1 MALSDLLNV
10 LVKNYVRRPNPTLDQ
25 DKLGPYVQTQLSEI
39 EATMAT
45 LADAAVTV
53 ADQEPTSK
61 RKGMVRY
68 AVSPWD
74 PLGDG
79 TQGLVVYEGSQ
90 WQALGGS
97 SGSGAPAPMQAS
109 SIDLGDWVIE
119 QSGTNLKFAY
129 SNTDRF
135 TLSSTGALT
144 DLTAITGPTTNA
156 TTVDLGAWT
165 ITQSGSD
172 LKFAYNGTNR
182 FKLESNG
189 HMTVENNITAY
200 GSA

>member
-10 LVKNYVRRPNPTLDQ
+10 LVKNYVRRPTPTLKQ
-25 DKLGPYVQTQLSEI
+25 DELGPYVQNQLSEI

-53 ADQEPTSK
+53 SDQEPTSK
-61 RKGMVRY
+61 RKGMIRF

-74 PLGDG
+74 PIGDG
-79 TQGLVVYEGSQ
+79 TTGLVVYEGSQ
-90 WQALGGS
+90 WQPVAGAS
-97 SGSGAPAPMQAS
+97 SSAPAPVNAS
-109 SIDLGDWVIE
+109 IIDLGDWTIE
-119 QSGTNLKFAY
+119 QDGTDLKFAY

-135 TLSSTGALT
+135 TLSNTGALT
-144 DLTAITGPTTNA
+144 DLASITGPTTNA
-156 TTVDLGAWT
+156 TTLDLGAWT

-182 FKLESNG
+182 FKLDANG
-189 HMTVENNITAY
+189 HMTVENNVTAY

>member
-10 LVKNYVRRPNPTLDQ
+10 LVKNYVRRPNPTLKQ
-25 DKLGPYVQTQLSEI
+25 DELGPYVQTQLSEI

-53 ADQEPTSK
+53 SDQEPTSK
-61 RKGMVRY
+61 RKGMIRY

-74 PLGDG
+74 PLGGG
-79 TQGLVVYEGSQ
+79 TEGLVVYEGSQ
-90 WQALGGS
+90 WEALGGS

-109 SIDLGDWVIE
+109 SVDLGDWIIE
-119 QSGTNLKFAY
+119 QDGTDLKFSY
-129 SNTDRF
+129 SGTDRF
-135 TLSSTGALT
+135 TLSNTGALT

-189 HMTVENNITAY
+189 HMTVENNVTAY

>member
-10 LVKNYVRRPNPTLDQ
+10 LVKNYVRRPTPTLKQ
-25 DKLGPYVQTQLSEI
+25 DELGPYVQNQLSEI

-53 ADQEPTSK
+53 SDQEPTSK
-61 RKGMVRY
+61 RKGMIRF

-74 PLGDG
+74 PIGDG
-79 TQGLVVYEGSQ
+79 TTGLVVYEGSQ
-90 WQALGGS
+90 WQPVAGAS
-97 SGSGAPAPMQAS
+97 SSAPAPVNAS
-109 SIDLGDWVIE
+109 VIDLGD
-119 QSGTNLKFAY
+119 
-129 SNTDRF
+129 
-135 TLSSTGALT
+135 
-144 DLTAITGPTTNA
+144 
-156 TTVDLGAWT
+156 WT

-189 HMTVENNITAY
+189 HMTVENNVTAY

>member
-10 LVKNYVRRPNPTLDQ
+10 LVKNYVRRPTPTLKQ
-25 DKLGPYVQTQLSEI
+25 DELGPYVQNQLSEI

-45 LADAAVTV
+45 LSDAAVTV
-53 ADQEPTSK
+53 SDQEPPSK
-61 RKGMVRY
+61 RKGMIRY
-68 AVSPWD
+68 AISPWD
-74 PLGDG
+74 PLNDG
-79 TQGLVVYEGSQ
+79 SEGLVVYEGNS
-90 WQALGGS
+90 WIGVGGS
-97 SGSGAPAPMQAS
+97 SSAPAPVNAS
-109 SIDLGDWVIE
+109 IIDLGDWTIE
-119 QSGTNLKFAY
+119 QSGTDLKFAY

-135 TLSSTGALT
+135 TLSNTGALT

-165 ITQSGSD
+165 ITQSGND

-182 FKLESNG
+182 FKLDSNG
-189 HMTVENNITAY
+189 HMTVENNVTAY